1 MASMTK
7 DAKEKELH
15 EVVKT
20 NDIRILE
27 RNLKRGL
34 ISRKDYDKFLKSLPD
49 SKDKVRPND

>member
-1 MASMTK
+1 MTK
-7 DAKEKELH
+7 DTKDKDSH
-15 EVVKT
+15 EGPKT

-49 SKDKVRPND
+49 SKDKVRPTE